1 MMPVAKLKVELCFMP
16 IDKKKS
22 EDKWLEKAIDQ
33 LNRLCHEAAEYSD
46 EDDVIPSQLAHTAT
60 VQILHSFQH
69 AHRPK
74 MGVTVNGEISLAWE
88 NTGDEFRAYVKP
100 DGSVQYFRNKT
111 AVDERSFSTYLTA
124 VPAA

>member
-1 MMPVAKLKVELCFMP
+1 MPVE
-16 IDKKKS
+16 KKKT

-33 LNRLCHEAAEYSD
+33 LNRLCHEAAEYAD
-46 EDDVIPSQLAHTAT
+46 EGDVLPSQIALAACI
-60 VQILHSFQH
+60 QILQTFQH

-74 MGVTVNGEISLAWE
+74 MGLTVNGEISLFWE